1 MKATELMIG
10 DWVNSDFGIFQIK
23 EIFDDAVRDNRGNDY
38 EFDCIHPISLT
49 GEILKS
55 NGFELVEIGD
65 NGPSTPKANVN
76 RYEKWE
82 CKTMF
87 QTFYLCYDRRAK
99 NYSLNAFSN
108 HIINIMY
115 VHELQHAMRVCG
127 VEKEIE
133 L

>member
-87 QTFYLCYDRRAK
+87 QTFYLLYDRRAK

-108 HIINIMY
+108 HIINIVY
-115 VHELQHAMRVCG
+115 VHELQNAMRVCG
-127 VEKEIE
+127 AEREIE